1 MLFYFFVKV
10 EMYNF
15 NIFSIDYKLY
25 ILYRNLKLLLYEV
38 KYICESR
45 EYKYKEMG
53 KQVKCL
59 YSGMLVLRK
68 KDEYIYSFL
77 GNFFNLFLNNLL

>member
-10 EMYNF
+10 ETYNF

-53 KQVKCL
+53 K
-59 YSGMLVLRK
+59 
-68 KDEYIYSFL
+68 
-77 GNFFNLFLNNLL
+77 